1 MAIQLPLFT
10 VHRDSIDALL
20 WGITEMQKT
29 VETSGGKEGGN
40 TKNTGLLFP
49 SRIVSYT
56 AENHPA
62 TKQDSETVVA
72 KV

>member
-1 MAIQLPLFT
+1 MLCCGEY
-10 VHRDSIDALL
+10 RDAKDSRNQ
-20 WGITEMQKT
+20 WGRAGGWVAGGR
-29 VETSGGKEGGN
+29 VEGN

-62 TKQDSETVVA
+62 TKRDSETVA
-72 KV
+72 KI